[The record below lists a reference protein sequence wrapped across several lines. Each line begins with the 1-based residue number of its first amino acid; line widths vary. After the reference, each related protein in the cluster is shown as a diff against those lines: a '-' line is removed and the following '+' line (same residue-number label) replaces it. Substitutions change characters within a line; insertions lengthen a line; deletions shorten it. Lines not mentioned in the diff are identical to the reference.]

1 MNRHYEK
8 VIQKYKNVFTVYTSE
23 KDTVLT
29 VEDNSNVKYV
39 ATSGLIFNQHLD
51 IIIGDR
57 KFTRKFDSMGQLYKV
72 LDGLLSKKMSIELQ
86 EDKENP
92 FKQKVLVKDIYK
104 AMYKNRRIPVLL
116 FSILLLVIFVPL
128 MLTGIRLIAERS
140 PHFPSDRYIYR
151 LCNEL
156 LPMPTAL
163 FGVLLGLKGIIDV
176 IRIKN
181 ISFAEKAIECL
192 SFIMLT
198 FANSM
203 ILVGIVDEGTPNKDG
218 KGLFILGGF
227 LIVSGLFMYFLKIM
241 TSRRYS
247 GANAKEFNRTPIL
260 PDIETTKLLM
270 DKAKD
275 MAEHTINVMSVSIT
289 EGQNTSTI
297 DSKLYGVPYWPY
309 DKIDDIP
316 HSLVTQ
322 GSVYLVA
329 QINLVDLNIGKQGIL
344 QVYNV
349 NGNGDS
355 WYEVAYHKDVDISKQ
370 MDRQDL
376 ANAGI
381 GSALEEIR
389 AQGLKINF
397 EERVDN
403 VYCYETN
410 TAEFMQSVAQALRI
424 QIDDILNYT
433 HLIKLRLDNE
443 EPSIVNVGHTV
454 GTKPVNQNGEIEI
467 AYINTNDA
475 DSIISQQR
483 GLVHS
488 YESLLKITMS
498 IEDFKAGKF
507 ENCRVQKINALNAYY
522 R

>member
-8 VIQKYKNVFTVYTSE
+8 IIQKYKNVFTVYTSE

-29 VEDNSNVKYV
+29 IEDNSNVKYV
-39 ATSGLIFNQHLD
+39 ATSGQIFNRHLD

-57 KFTRKFDSMGQLYKV
+57 KFTRKFDSIGQLYKV
-72 LDGLLSKKMSIELQ
+72 LDGLLSKKMSLELQ
-86 EDKENP
+86 EDNENP
-92 FKQKVLVKDIYK
+92 FRQKLFIKDIYK

-116 FSILLLVIFVPL
+116 FSILLLVLLVPL
-128 MLTGIRLIAERS
+128 MLTGIRLVAERA
-140 PHFPSDRYIYR
+140 PHFPSDRYIYM

-181 ISFAEKAIECL
+181 ISFAEKTIECL
-192 SFIMLT
+192 SFIMIS
-198 FANSM
+198 FAITM
-203 ILVGIVDEGTPNKDG
+203 ILVGIVDEGTPNVDG

-227 LIVSGLFMYFLKIM
+227 LIVSGLFLYFLKIM

-247 GANAKEFNRTPIL
+247 GENTKEFNRTPIL

-275 MAEHTINVMSVSIT
+275 MAEHTINVMSVSLT
-289 EGQNTSTI
+289 EGQNTSPI

-322 GSVYLVA
+322 GRVYLLA
-329 QINLVDLNIGKQGIL
+329 QLNLSDLNIGKEGIL

-349 NGNGDS
+349 NGNGES
-355 WYEVAYHKDVDISKQ
+355 WYEVFYHKDVDISKQ

-403 VYCYETN
+403 IYCYETN
-410 TAEFMQSVAQALRI
+410 TAEFMQRVAQALGI
-424 QIDDILNYT
+424 HIDDLLSYT

-443 EPSIVNVGHTV
+443 EPSIVNIGHTV
-454 GTKPVNQNGEIEI
+454 GTKPTDINGEIDI

-475 DSIISQQR
+475 DSIIGQER
-483 GLVHS
+483 E
-488 YESLLKITMS
+488 YDSLLKIS
-498 IEDFKAGKF
+498 LSVEDFESNRF
-507 ENCRVQKINALNAYY
+507 ENCKVHKISPFNVYY

>member
-8 VIQKYKNVFTVYTSE
+8 IIQKYKNVFTVYTSE
-23 KDTVLT
+23 NDTVLI
-29 VEDNSNVKYV
+29 VDDNSNVKYV
-39 ATSGLIFNQHLD
+39 ATSGQIFNKHLD

-57 KFTRKFDSMGQLYKV
+57 KFTRKFDDARQLYKV

-86 EDKENP
+86 EDNENP
-92 FKQKVLVKDIYK
+92 FRQKLLVKDIYK

-116 FSILLLVIFVPL
+116 FSILLLVLLVPL
-128 MLTGIRLIAERS
+128 MLTGIRLVAERA
-140 PHFPSDRYIYR
+140 PHFPSDRYIYM

-181 ISFAEKAIECL
+181 LSFAEKTIECL

-203 ILVGIVDEGTPNKDG
+203 ILVGIVDEGNPNVDG

-227 LIVSGLFMYFLKIM
+227 LIVSGLFLYFLKIM

-247 GANAKEFNRTPIL
+247 GENTKEFNRTTII

-275 MAEHTINVMSVSIT
+275 MAEHTINVMSVSLT
-289 EGQNTSTI
+289 EGQNISPI

-322 GSVYLVA
+322 GRVYLLA
-329 QINLVDLNIGKQGIL
+329 QLNLSDLNIGKEGIL

-349 NGNGDS
+349 NGNGES
-355 WYEVAYHKDVDISKQ
+355 WYELFYHKDVDMSKQ

-381 GSALEEIR
+381 GSALEEII

-403 VYCYETN
+403 ISYPEAN
-410 TAEFMQSVAQALRI
+410 TAEFMQSVAQALNI
-424 QIDDILNYT
+424 HIDNILNYSN
-433 HLIKLRLDNE
+433 LIELVLDNE
-443 EPSIVNVGHTV
+443 EPSVVNIGHTI
-454 GTKPVNQNGEIEI
+454 GTKPADINGEIDI

-475 DSIISQQR
+475 DSIIGQER
-483 GLVHS
+483 
-488 YESLLKITMS
+488 ECDSLLKISMS
-498 IEDFKAGKF
+498 IEDFEANRF
-507 ENCRVQKINALNAYY
+507 ENCKVHKINPFNVYY

>member
-8 VIQKYKNVFTVYTSE
+8 IIQKYKNVFTVYTSE
-23 KDTVLT
+23 NDTVLT

-39 ATSGLIFNQHLD
+39 ATSGLIFNKRLD

-57 KFTRKFDSMGQLYKV
+57 KFTRRFDDARQLYRV
-72 LDGLLSKKMSIELQ
+72 LDGILSKKMSIGLQ
-86 EDKENP
+86 EDNENP
-92 FKQKVLVKDIYK
+92 FKQKVIVKDIYK

-116 FSILLLVIFVPL
+116 FSILLLVISVPL
-128 MLTGIRLIAERS
+128 MLTGISLVAERA
-140 PHFPSDRYIYR
+140 PHFPSDRYIYM

-156 LPMPTAL
+156 LPMPTAF

-181 ISFAEKAIECL
+181 LSFAEKTIECL

-227 LIVSGLFMYFLKIM
+227 LIVSGLFLYFLKIM
-241 TSRRYS
+241 TSLRYS
-247 GANAKEFNRTPIL
+247 GANTKEFNRTPIL
-260 PDIETTKLLM
+260 PDIKTTKLLM

-275 MAEHTINVMSVSIT
+275 MAEHTINVMSVSLT
-289 EGQNTSTI
+289 EGQNTSPI

-316 HSLVTQ
+316 HSIVTQ
-322 GSVYLVA
+322 GRVYLVA
-329 QINLVDLNIGKQGIL
+329 QINLADLNIDKEGIL

-349 NGNGDS
+349 NGNGES
-355 WYEVAYHKDVDISKQ
+355 WYEVLYHKDVDISKQ
-370 MDRQDL
+370 MDRQDI

-389 AQGLKINF
+389 VQGMKINF

-403 VYCYETN
+403 INCPETN
-410 TAEFMQSVAQALRI
+410 SAEFMQRAAQVLGLTV
-424 QIDDILNYT
+424 DDMLTYSE
-433 HLIKLRLDNE
+433 LIKLRLDNE
-443 EPSIVNVGHTV
+443 ELDITNVGHAV
-454 GTKPVNQNGEIEI
+454 GTKPADLDGEIEI
-467 AYINTNDA
+467 AYIDINDA
-475 DSIISQQR
+475 DSIIGQER
-483 GLVHS
+483 
-488 YESLLKITMS
+488 ENDSLLKIS
-498 IEDFKAGKF
+498 ISVEDFKANRF
-507 ENCRVQKINALNAYY
+507 ENCKVHKINPFNVYY
-522 R
+522 S

>member
-8 VIQKYKNVFTVYTSE
+8 IIQKYKNVFTVYTSE
-23 KDTVLT
+23 NDTVLT

-39 ATSGLIFNQHLD
+39 ATSDLIFNKHLD

-57 KFTRKFDSMGQLYKV
+57 KFTRKFDDARQLYRV
-72 LDGLLSKKMSIELQ
+72 LGGLLSKKMSVELQ

-92 FKQKVLVKDIYK
+92 FKQKVLIKDIYK
-104 AMYKNRRIPVLL
+104 VMYKNRRIPVLL
-116 FSILLLVIFVPL
+116 FSILLLVMLVPL
-128 MLTGIRLIAERS
+128 MLAGIRVVADKAH
-140 PHFPSDRYIYR
+140 HFPSDRYIYM

-181 ISFAEKAIECL
+181 LSFAEKTIECL
-192 SFIMLT
+192 SFIIIS
-198 FANSM
+198 FAITM
-203 ILVGIVDEGTPNKDG
+203 ILVGIVDEGTPNVDG
-218 KGLFILGGF
+218 TGLFILGGF
-227 LIVSGLFMYFLKIM
+227 LIVSGLFLYYLKIKV
-241 TSRRYS
+241 SQRYS
-247 GANAKEFNRTPIL
+247 GENTKEFNRTPIL
-260 PDIETTKLLM
+260 PDIETAKILM

-275 MAEHTINVMSVSIT
+275 MAEHTINVMSVSLT
-289 EGQNTSTI
+289 EGQSTSPI

-322 GSVYLVA
+322 GRVYLVA
-329 QINLVDLNIGKQGIL
+329 QLNLSDLNIGKEGIL

-349 NGNGDS
+349 NGNGES
-355 WYEVAYHKDVDISKQ
+355 WYAVFYHKDIDINKQ

-381 GSALEEIR
+381 VSALEEIR

-397 EERVDN
+397 KERVDN
-403 VYCYETN
+403 ISYPETN
-410 TAEFMQSVAQALRI
+410 TAEFMQSVAQTLGIHIDNILTYSHLI
-424 QIDDILNYT
+424 QIS
-433 HLIKLRLDNE
+433 LDNE
-443 EPSIVNVGHTV
+443 EPSIVNIGHTI
-454 GTKPVNQNGEIEI
+454 GTKPADSNGEIDI
-467 AYINTNDA
+467 AYINTHDA
-475 DSIISQQR
+475 DSII
-483 GLVHS
+483 GLSHE
-488 YESLLKITMS
+488 YDSLLKLSMS
-498 IEDFKAGKF
+498 IEDFEANRF
-507 ENCRVQKINALNAYY
+507 ENCKVHKINPFNVYY